1 MNIAVYIFIIL
12 YVFKMPKRGLNNE
25 LPINKTTTKITN
37 KTKTINKNKYK
48 KYEGYNFAK
57 NDTISNYTISEIIY
71 KKMLLDKLVDANIPD
86 LVKMEIIKKEH
97 SITGTNLEKGGLFND
112 WEMGNDF

>member
-1 MNIAVYIFIIL
+1 MNINVYLFIIL
-12 YVFKMPKRGLNNE
+12 YAFKLPKRGVNNE
-25 LPINKTTTKITN
+25 LPTKRNILKLKKLITN
-37 KTKTINKNKYK
+37 KNKNN
-48 KYEGYNFAK
+48 GYNFAK